1 MFAREQYYYFN
12 KIKKLCDEN
21 NIELILYGVPSP
33 VSYNIRM
40 HRGIEKLAEENGVA
54 FLDGN
59 SDTDKLHIDWDKD
72 TFDKG
77 DHLNLFGSAKMTDYL
92 AQYMTSNCSLT
103 DHRDDPL
110 YRSWNEMIAA
120 YEQEIKDMEGT
131 SYSEIEK
138 ERKKEK
144 KNRYN
149 YKNAE

>member
-1 MFAREQYYYFN
+1 M
-12 KIKKLCDEN
+12 CDEN

-59 SDTDKLHIDWDKD
+59 SDSDKLHIDWEKD

-92 AQYMTSNCSLT
+92 AQYMTGNCELT
-103 DHRDDPL
+103 DHRDDPA
-110 YRSWNEMIAA
+110 YQSWNELITA

-138 ERKKEK
+138 ERKEEKEK
-144 KNRYN
+144 AK
-149 YKNAE
+149 EE